1 MMRALVDPP
10 DVIPLHRQC
19 ELLGL
24 PRSTY
29 YYVPTPPKEGDI
41 ALCHMLD
48 RLYTDHP
55 YYGVERMTDALRKK
69 GIAVGPKRVRRLLRL
84 MGLEAVYPKP
94 RTSIPNPG
102 HRLFPYLLRGK
113 TISQVNEVWAT
124 DITYIPLGRRG
135 FAYLMAVMDWYSR
148 YVISWQLSNTMEA
161 MWCAEVLKD
170 ALLHGSPEIHNSDQ
184 GSQFTS
190 DVYTSVL
197 EDAGVAISMDGR
209 GRWMDNVFIER
220 LWRTVK
226 YEDVYLRGYDSL
238 WEAEAGL
245 GRYFAFYNE
254 GRGHQ
259 ALERYT
265 PGEIWRGEATLLDS
279 RNQKGGA

>member
-1 MMRALVDPP
+1 MALT
-10 DVIPLHRQC
+10 RQC

-29 YYVPTPPKEGDI
+29 YYVPTPPDEDDVL
-41 ALCHMLD
+41 LCHALD

-55 YYGVERMTDALRKK
+55 YYGVERMTDRRRKD
-69 GIAVGPKRVRRLLRL
+69 GYPVGPKRVRRLLRM
-84 MGLEAVYPKP
+84 MGLEAIYPKP
-94 RTSIPNPG
+94 RTSIPSPG

-113 TISQVNEVWAT
+113 AISRVDEVWAT

-148 YVISWQLSNTMEA
+148 YVISWRLSNTMEA
-161 MWCAEVLKD
+161 VWCAEVLEE
-170 ALLHGSPEIHNSDQ
+170 ALRRGRPEIHNSDQ

-190 DVYTSVL
+190 DVYTGVL
-197 EDAGVAISMDGR
+197 EGAGIAISMDGR

-226 YEDVYLRGYDSL
+226 YEDIYLRGYDSL
-238 WEAEAGL
+238 WQAEAGL
-245 GRYFAFYNE
+245 GRYFSFYNE

-259 ALERYT
+259 ALGRHT
-265 PGEIWRGEATLLDS
+265 PGEIWRGEAALRDS
-279 RNQKGGA
+279 PTRED

>member
-1 MMRALVDPP
+1 MIRTLVDPSYSIAL
-10 DVIPLHRQC
+10 VRQC

-29 YYVPTPPKEGDI
+29 YHVPAPPDEGDVL
-41 ALCHMLD
+41 LCHALD

-55 YYGVERMTDALRKK
+55 YYGVERMTDSLRKE
-69 GIAVGPKRVRRLLRL
+69 GYSVGPKRVRRLLRM
-84 MGLEAVYPKP
+84 MGLEAIHPKP
-94 RTSIPNPG
+94 RLSAPNPG
-102 HRLFPYLLRGK
+102 HRHFPYLLRGK
-113 TISQVNEVWAT
+113 TVSRANEVWAT

-161 MWCAEVLKD
+161 VWCAEVLKE
-170 ALLHGSPEIHNSDQ
+170 ALRHGRPEIHNSDQ

-190 DVYTSVL
+190 DAYTVVL
-197 EDAGVAISMDGR
+197 EDAGIAISMDGR

-238 WEAEAGL
+238 WEAQTGL
-245 GRYFAFYNE
+245 CRYFSFYNE

-259 ALERYT
+259 ALDRHT
-265 PGEIWRGEATLLDS
+265 PGQIWRGEATLLDS
-279 RNQKGGA
+279 PNREC